1 MTNWIYFI
9 HQYAPNVSTK
19 AKKILETL
27 GAFGNI
33 RGSMPK
39 NGNIKGLVQ

>member
-1 MTNWIYFI
+1 MNICYDTNRNI

-33 RGSMPK
+33 RGQCPK
-39 NGNIKGLVQ
+39 METLGA